1 MDVGRCRGLCRS
13 PETTGQYSHLTIVPA
28 DIKKGSAGKL
38 ERYLWYGQHTQ
49 AALCCET
56 ILPINK
62 RQYETGLLDVKI
74 TPDPQTRSK
83 APRKLWPE
91 AS

>member
-1 MDVGRCRGLCRS
+1 MDIGRCRGLRRS
-13 PETTGQYSHLTIVPA
+13 SETMGQYSHLTIVPA
-28 DIKKGSAGKL
+28 DIKKRSAGKL

-49 AALCCET
+49 AALCCEI

-62 RQYETGLLDVKI
+62 RQYKTGLLDVKI
-74 TPDPQTRSK
+74 TPGPQMRSK
-83 APRKLWPE
+83 APRKMRPE